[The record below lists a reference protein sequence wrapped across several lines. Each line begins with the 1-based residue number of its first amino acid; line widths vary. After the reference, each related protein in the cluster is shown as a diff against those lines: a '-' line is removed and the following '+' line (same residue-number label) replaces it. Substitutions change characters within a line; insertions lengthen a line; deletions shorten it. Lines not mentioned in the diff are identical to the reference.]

1 MSPRAIRNI
10 DGFRFFFFSKE
21 NGEPPHI
28 HVEKGNGTAKWWL
41 TPEPRMV
48 YSNGYNA
55 GEERKIERL
64 VKKRPFT
71 SWFHSRCSATGSI
84 ASAFR

>member
-1 MSPRAIRNI
+1 MSPRAIKDI
-10 DGFRFFFFSKE
+10 DGFRFFFFSRE
-21 NGEPPHI
+21 NDEPPHI

-48 YSNGYNA
+48 YSNGYKA

-64 VKKRPFT
+64 VKKHQHELLQAWERHF
-71 SWFHSRCSATGSI
+71 G
-84 ASAFR
+84 